1 MKLNVDCTVNLDHLR
16 APPDEAEPQPGNL
29 PLALTMLL
37 GRDAALKELRALL
50 RDTRLLILCGP
61 GGVGKSRLG
70 AALAETARADFSAG
84 AWWADLSATRDP
96 AMVAQTV
103 AASILPAT
111 PATDPAAAIARQLGA
126 SSLLVLDNCEQVAS
140 SCAALVIDLLA
151 RAPGMRIIVTSRQP
165 LGIPGEH
172 VWRVPGLAVE
182 DPGQAADSTGADGD
196 GGAVALFTQRAREST
211 VAFQADAPGTREAV
225 TAICRWLDGIP
236 LAIELAAA
244 RVAVLSAGMIAE
256 RLRSDAGFLRHSR
269 RAAPARHRTLHDTLE
284 WSHQLL
290 GPDEQRLFRRL
301 GVFRA
306 SFSLRAAEAICPDEL
321 VPAPEVL
328 ELLSRLI
335 EHSLV
340 HVFESA
346 DSPRFRLLATVRQYA
361 AQKLEQSGELEV
373 IRRRHAEFY
382 MGLGERARVG
392 LAGPDQ
398 VMWLEGLEL
407 DYDNLVEALQWL
419 LEYAPA
425 RAAELASGL
434 WPFLYQRGYYS
445 QARSWFE
452 QALASAAE
460 MPEPITID
468 TLLKAGE
475 VSFLQCDY
483 AMAVDHLEQALKL
496 IGADGDQRGAA
507 IALQRLGSIARE
519 QGRYHE
525 SQRLH
530 ERSRAI
536 WEALGDS
543 EGVASSLN
551 YLAFVAW
558 LTADFE
564 RAEEMGGQAL
574 AEFRST
580 GNQRDVAVT
589 LVSLG
594 ASATYG
600 GDPDLAEQRLEEAL
614 RVSRRLGFQEGVA
627 WSLHELA
634 ILSRRR
640 RRSGREPEMMLR
652 DALLV
657 HQQLG
662 DRWRIASV
670 LEEIAG
676 SVLARDHAAAAVALL
691 GGAEALRE
699 RIGARIPPVEAPDRD
714 DAVERLRR
722 RLGETVFASAWE
734 QGRAQALDQT
744 IQDAVAAIERLG
756 AGDADAE
763 VHKLAPILTPREMA
777 VLELLSQG
785 QTNRE
790 IATALFI
797 SPSTAGVHVSNILRK
812 MRAKRRVDAAARAQ
826 ALGLLRT

>member
-1 MKLNVDCTVNLDHLR
+1 MNVDDLLQT
-16 APPDEAEPQPGNL
+16 PDEDEPQPGNL
-29 PLALTMLL
+29 PVQLTDLL
-37 GRDAALKELRALL
+37 GRDAALQELRSLL

-70 AALAETARADFSAG
+70 VALAEAVRGDFTGG
-84 AWWADLSATRDP
+84 AWWADLSSTLEP

-111 PATDPAAAIARQLGA
+111 PTTDPAAAIARHLGGA
-126 SSLLVLDNCEQVAS
+126 SLLVLDNCEQVVS

-151 RAPGMRIIVTSRQP
+151 RAPAMRIIVTSRQP
-165 LGIPGEH
+165 LGITGEH

-182 DPGQAADSTGADGD
+182 APEQAVGAPGDKGD
-196 GGAVALFTQRAREST
+196 GGAVALFTQRARESAVT
-211 VAFQADAPGTREAV
+211 FQADAPGTREAV

-244 RVAVLSAGMIAE
+244 RVAVLSAGLIAE
-256 RLRSDAGFLRHSR
+256 RLRTDAGFLRHSR

-290 GPDEQRLFRRL
+290 EPDEQRLFRRL

-321 VPAPEVL
+321 VPAAEIL
-328 ELLSRLI
+328 ELLSGLI

-340 HVFESA
+340 HVFESP
-346 DSPRFRLLATVRQYA
+346 DHPRFRLLATVRQYA
-361 AQKLEQSGELEV
+361 AQKLECSSDLEV
-373 IRRRHAEFY
+373 TRRRHAEFFY
-382 MGLGERARVG
+382 GLGERARVG

-407 DYDNLVEALQWL
+407 DHDNLTEAMGWL
-419 LEYAPA
+419 LEHAPA
-425 RAAELASGL
+425 RAAELASGI

-445 QARSWFE
+445 QARSWFD
-452 QALASAAE
+452 QALTCAAE
-460 MPEPITID
+460 MPEPVTID

-483 AMAVDHLEQALKL
+483 AVAIGHLERALEL
-496 IGADGDQRGAA
+496 IGAGGDRRAAA
-507 IALQRLGSIARE
+507 IALQQLGSIARE
-519 QGRYHE
+519 QGRYEE
-525 SQRLH
+525 SQSLH
-530 ERSRAI
+530 EQSLAI
-536 WEALGDS
+536 WEAFGDA
-543 EGVASSLN
+543 EGVASSQN

-558 LTADFE
+558 LTGDFE
-564 RAEEMGGQAL
+564 RAEEMGARAL
-574 AEFRST
+574 AEFRRS

-600 GDPDLAEQRLEEAL
+600 GEPELAEERLEEAL
-614 RVSRRLGFQEGVA
+614 QVSRRLGFQEGVA

-640 RRSGREPEMMLR
+640 RRPAREPEMMLR

-676 SVLARDHAAAAVALL
+676 SVLTRQDAALAVALL
-691 GGAEALRE
+691 GGAEALRG
-699 RIGARIPPVEAPDRD
+699 RIGARIPPVEAPDRN
-714 DAVERLRR
+714 DAMGRLRR
-722 RLGETVFASAWE
+722 RLGEPRFASAWAAG
-734 QGRAQALDQT
+734 QTQPLDQT
-744 IQDAVAAIERLG
+744 IQHATEAIERLD
-756 AGDADAE
+756 AGSTDAE
-763 VHKLAPILTPREMA
+763 VQRLAPVLTPREMA

-790 IATALFI
+790 IANALFI

-812 MRAKRRVDAAARAQ
+812 MRAKRRVDAATRAQ
-826 ALGLLRT
+826 TLGLLQTSAT